1 MSPQAHRRIREDLE
15 LMDRFSR
22 TYRRQFASLIEDLNS
37 PQASA
42 QSASQTAGRGLR
54 LCVEAV
60 GMLLSLQEQLAETLR
75 TLSEDQTEGDR
86 LRSTVPRDRRTC
98 RQAA

>member
-1 MSPQAHRRIREDLE
+1 MSPQSHRRIREDLE

-22 TYRRQFASLIEDLNS
+22 AYRSQFASLIDDLNAPDAS
-37 PQASA
+37 PQV
-42 QSASQTAGRGLR
+42 AGRGLR

-60 GMLLSLQEQLAETLR
+60 GMLLSLQQQLAETLR
-75 TLSEDQTEGDR
+75 VLSSDQAEPVQSRPTLSGN
-86 LRSTVPRDRRTC
+86 RRTC